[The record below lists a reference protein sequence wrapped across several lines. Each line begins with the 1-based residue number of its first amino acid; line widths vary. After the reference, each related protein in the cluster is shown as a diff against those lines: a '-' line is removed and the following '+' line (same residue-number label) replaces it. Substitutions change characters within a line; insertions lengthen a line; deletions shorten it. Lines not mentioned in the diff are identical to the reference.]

1 MTPPLPLFFLLAVLV
16 LATAGCIQ
24 PSASVTENE
33 TGYNLSPPPATNIS
47 EQNPGISLNQVPETL
62 SFMPAIWITSLPF
75 SQKFRETGRSSSL
88 LRMKP
93 ENKKL
98 SSPNRD
104 HSGSDNPNIFSTSF
118 AMTPGNYTLNILADD
133 AWNVSLIS
141 GKRAHSA
148 TNGNHSLHLTGFGS
162 QNILLPHF
170 SDGLTVLG
178 HRRR

>member
-1 MTPPLPLFFLLAVLV
+1 MNPLIPLLLV

-47 EQNPGISLNQVPETL
+47 EQNPGISLNISGTGNALFHAGYLDRIIAVFAEVSGNGPFILTL
-62 SFMPAIWITSLPF
+62 EN
-75 SQKFRETGRSSSL
+75 ETGKQKIVFAEPGPFGIRQ
-88 LRMKP
+88 P
-93 ENKKL
+93 EY
-98 SSPNRD
+98 
-104 HSGSDNPNIFSTSF
+104 FSTSF
-118 AMTPGNYTLNILADD
+118 AVTPGNYTLNILADD

-148 TNGNHSLHLTGFGS
+148 TNGNHSLHLTSFGS

-170 SDGLTVLG
+170 SDGLMVLG